1 MNKIQIITRILF
13 ILSSVS
19 LISSQTAEELKRFM
33 DTYDKLKVDQEANEV
48 VKKGLESEKDPD
60 DGPVRLLID
69 PGDMTKYYREKM
81 SVIKKDLEQL
91 NRILISS
98 DSIPQL
104 EHFGYNYFSLRD
116 SIQIIDNATVPSNYV
131 LGYGDEVIISIWGQ
145 AEQYERAMLE
155 RDGTVF
161 IKNVGLLYFGG
172 KTSDQA
178 KTYLKSRFGKVY
190 ATLNSNPPQTFL
202 EFSIGKIKNINITI
216 SGHVQFPGNYVVN
229 PSISIPNILVLAGG
243 VTETGTLR
251 NIKLQRE
258 KTIIDSMDLYPLIT
272 GNGIT
277 KSFSFLN
284 SDVIIVPPRRESVAV
299 NGAVLNPAYYEISN
313 GNSVKS
319 LLQYAGGVISD
330 GNPQVIIAR
339 PGAPNLY
346 VPSLAFEKIE
356 VISGD
361 SLIIPGRNK
370 QVTTI
375 SVSSNIHNLMNIPWF
390 DELSF
395 NTILDIMHIDPQNVR
410 NIELVRRSKDDD
422 IYQPQSLDLSQT
434 VGFKIIPFDHLSIHL
449 HEKFIPTN
457 YVVVKGAIGS
467 PGEYPLINGHETLN
481 SILTRSGGLLS
492 SSDIKNVIVKRDTLS
507 FGSKTGDLVLSAGDT
522 IIAKPIL
529 GTVMIDGEVHNPG
542 NITWQ
547 ASYSTKDYLN
557 LAGGLTAY
565 GDKKHIVYITPYGEA
580 SRISIR
586 SNVSVLPGG
595 IIHVSEKPLSEQN
608 KNPGAF
614 YQQISSIIT
623 SMVTLAILA
632 NSMNSN

>member
-1 MNKIQIITRILF
+1 MQKITRILF
-13 ILSSVS
+13 ILSWLS
-19 LISSQTAEELKRFM
+19 LISGQTAEELKRFM
-33 DTYDKLKVDQEANEV
+33 DTYDKLKADQEANEV

-60 DGPVRLLID
+60 DGPVRLLIN

-81 SVIKKDLEQL
+81 NVIKKDLDQL
-91 NRILISS
+91 NRLLILS
-98 DSIPQL
+98 DSIPRL
-104 EHFGYNYFSLRD
+104 EHFGYNYFLLRD

-145 AEQYERAMLE
+145 AEQYERGKLE

-202 EFSIGKIKNINITI
+202 EFSIGKIKNINITV

-229 PSISIPNILVLAGG
+229 PAIGIPNILVLAGG

-258 KTIIDSMDLYPLIT
+258 EVIVDSIDIYPLIT
-272 GNGIT
+272 GNGLT
-277 KSFSFLN
+277 KSFSILN
-284 SDVIIVPPRRESVAV
+284 SDVIIVPPRGGTVAV
-299 NGAVLNPAYYEISN
+299 NGAVLNPAYYEITP

-339 PGAPNLY
+339 PGASNLY
-346 VPSLAFEKIE
+346 VSSSEFDNTE
-356 VISGD
+356 VISAD
-361 SLIIPGRNK
+361 SLIIPRRKK

-375 SVSSNIHNLMNIPWF
+375 SVSSNIHALTKIPWF

-395 NTILDIMHIDPQNVR
+395 NTIINIMHIDPQNVR
-410 NIELVRRSKDDD
+410 NIELVRRSNNDNVYK
-422 IYQPQSLDLSQT
+422 PQSLDLSQANS
-434 VGFKIIPFDHLSIHL
+434 FSIMPFDHFSIHL
-449 HEKFIPTN
+449 QEKFIPTD
-457 YVVVKGAIGS
+457 YVIVKGAIGS
-467 PGEYPLINGHETLN
+467 PGDYPLINGQETLN
-481 SILTRSGGLLS
+481 SILNRSGGLLS
-492 SSDIKNVIVKRDTLS
+492 SSDINNVIVKRDTLS

-542 NITWQ
+542 NITWD
-547 ASYSTKDYLN
+547 ASYSAKDYLS

-565 GDKKHIVYITPYGEA
+565 GDKKHVVYITPYGEA
-580 SRISIR
+580 SRINVR
-586 SNVSVLPGG
+586 SNASILPGS
-595 IIHVSEKPLSEQN
+595 IIRVSEKPLSEQN
-608 KNPGAF
+608 VKPDRF
-614 YQQISSIIT
+614 QQISSLVT
-623 SMVTLAILA
+623 SLVTIAILA
-632 NSMNSN
+632 NSTKRN